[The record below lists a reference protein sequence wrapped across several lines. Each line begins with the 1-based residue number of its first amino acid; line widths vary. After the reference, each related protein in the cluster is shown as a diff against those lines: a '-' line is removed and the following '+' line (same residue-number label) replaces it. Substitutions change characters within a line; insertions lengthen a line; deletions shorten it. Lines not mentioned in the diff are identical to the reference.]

1 MIQGFYSAASALDV
15 ASRNHDVVAQ
25 NLAHAN
31 MPGYRRRTIA
41 FQSFE
46 QALSAAYPNGT
57 RTTSSPQ
64 VSRVRTVFEP
74 GNYQIT
80 DAPLDLALQGN
91 GFFVLQGP
99 QGPLYTRNG
108 VFTLNGE
115 GELRSMDGLRVAGT
129 GGTITIPPGARI
141 ITVRED
147 GAVNADGAEVGRL
160 EIAEFQNPNVLR
172 PVGTTLFEAPAGVQ
186 LQPGTTTVQQ
196 GFRESSNVQVVDEM
210 VQMIAG
216 MRHYEAAQRALRTLS
231 DAIELDTNPQSG

>member
-15 ASRNHDVVAQ
+15 ASRNHEIVAQ

-41 FQSFE
+41 FESFD
-46 QALSAAYPNGT
+46 QALSAAYPNAT
-57 RTTSSPQ
+57 RTTTSPQ

-74 GNYQIT
+74 GSYQAT
-80 DAPLDLALQGN
+80 DGPLDLAIQGD

-99 QGPLYTRNG
+99 KGPLYTRNG

-115 GELRSMDGLRVAGT
+115 GEMRSMDGLPVLGT
-129 GGTITIPPGARI
+129 GGPIQIPPGTLQ

-147 GAVNADGAEVGRL
+147 GSVLADRAQLGQLQLASF
-160 EIAEFQNPNVLR
+160 ADPNLLV
-172 PVGTTLFEAPAGVQ
+172 PVGTTLFEAPASVAA
-186 LQPGTTTVQQ
+186 QPSTATVQQ

-216 MRHYEAAQRALRTLS
+216 MRHYEAAERALRSLS
-231 DAIELDTNPQSG
+231 DAIALNTNPQTT